1 MKTTHRKKIIALITI
16 IAVMIATFPTMAFA
30 ASVAVA
36 APTTVT
42 TSRTAYNK
50 IQVKWNKVSGAD
62 GYAVYKATS
71 KTGKYTLIKRID
83 SSKTTSYTWAKANV
97 GTTYYFKVKAYKKVN
112 GKRVYGSYSKV
123 VSGKTYLAKPT
134 VYRTDMDLGDYAHL
148 YFSKVSGATGYEV
161 WRSTEPDSGYTKVST
176 VSSKNSYY
184 GYYSRAKKNVYHWAI
199 SGKNYKSETV
209 YYHKVRAYRVVNGKK
224 VYSNFSDYDITY
236 EGVSS
241 KQPWTQMTYLEE
253 EGKKVF
259 ELVNAE
265 RKKLGYPELE
275 WDEELYEYAKVRVQN
290 CCHAYYQDGYLSHNA
305 VGDYATGVEELGL
318 ENGVG
323 ENAALGFYTG
333 KDLFNGWMGSPGH
346 KALFFDEYRDYSP
359 YLTAACAV
367 GIDRT
372 GEVFAIYI
380 CKNEFFQKSFE
391 YFK

>member
-134 VYRTDMDLGDYAHL
+134 VYSTDMQIEDYAHL
-148 YFSKVSGATGYEV
+148 YFSKVSGATGYEI
-161 WRSTEPDSGYTKVST
+161 WRSTKPDSGYTKVST

-184 GYYSRAKKNVYHWAI
+184 GYYSSAKKNAYHWAI
-199 SGKNYKSETV
+199 PGKNYKTGTA
-209 YYHKVRAYRVVNGKK
+209 YYHKVRAYREVNGKK
-224 VYSNFSDYDITY
+224 VYSNFSDYDISAKRT
-236 EGVSS
+236 SS
-241 KQPWTQMTYLEE
+241 KEPWTKIIYLEE
-253 EGKKVF
+253 EGKKVLEF
-259 ELVNAE
+259 VNAE
-265 RKKLGYPELE
+265 RKKQGYPELE

-290 CCHAYYQDGYLSHNA
+290 CCQVYYRDGDLSHDA
-305 VGDYATGVEELGL
+305 VGDYVDGLEELGVG
-318 ENGVG
+318 NGAG
-323 ENAALGFYTG
+323 ENAARGCYTG

-346 KALFFDEYRDYSP
+346 KALFFDYYEHSVP
-359 YLTAACAV
+359 YLSAACAI
-367 GIDRT
+367 GIDKT
-372 GEVFAIYI
+372 GEVFGIYI
-380 CKNEFFQKSFE
+380 CKNEFFEKYFE
-391 YFK
+391 YFE